1 MELIQLLVMPLPTA
15 TSAVPPGF
23 NSDRSISESH
33 LLEMCY
39 RLKTMLYLSG
49 GLTSALLSQN
59 RAEHMHL
66 TRASIKTVST
76 LTNSLKTLTCFT
88 LEKNYDLMTR
98 QGTVSGRQRRG
109 NGAVVDKSDVRAA
122 LELGPPLIATMIQF
136 EEKLHRFRNRQRSFE
151 MDSWD
156 FVEEGAVDID
166 PPVEEQI
173 KVLISCQEE
182 MSTLAGILIARAM
195 IAGGGEAS
203 TLVWRAIIA
212 SFDSTTA
219 DSNPVPIFGDDGI
232 EKPSFTKVLKEGRSS
247 LRTNL
252 LCRLISIVID
262 LILNRRE
269 DRKNPWT
276 SIELCSA
283 IARLCDLVEEKNLL
297 SIESS
302 TGISQE
308 ISSLDQVRLLYSMLN
323 IMESGKENTGWCQ
336 LVLPRPPTRQSS
348 IEQNISHSEM
358 FSFTNPK
365 DYCEGLIIALTSDE
379 SFVTVKTADVQLL
392 AENDEIYDVT
402 ANIASN
408 YKLKMPNATATAID
422 VASSKLL
429 LPILQPTLRI
439 ILSSLHRVKGVAVL
453 IHQTRDTEHK
463 KATDSLLSVVVEEL
477 GQSLTAAIVGLAFSN
492 ARDICLNT
500 LSLLRKCVELKE
512 RGQDGVAALM
522 YRTVFLTVM
531 NEMRIR
537 YEGERSK
544 RKAAELQ
551 AYDDIHSTQSAAA
564 KEAANAS
571 QVEALLLGDSL
582 TGGSFEI
589 ESKID
594 PRAFTDQSQ
603 GDDFI
608 VFPTY
613 GAKSPISSPRGKAT
627 LGWNNY
633 KGKFI
638 FMQALNPADIP
649 IQANSIV
656 LRHLT
661 TGFGRSLEECCKEHG
676 ESLDVKD
683 VSDSAFQL
691 LSKYLDAWDERQL
704 IDDEE
709 SELVELF
716 DTKSSLDNR
725 YDGTLQI
732 NVVSHASA
740 ADSMTSFIG
749 ELNISHRR
757 YRFIFKMNVLTQQ
770 LFSRTGIC
778 GS

>member
-1 MELIQLLVMPLPTA
+1 MELMQLVVMPLPTA

-59 RAEHMHL
+59 RVEHIHL
-66 TRASIKTVST
+66 TGATIATVSA
-76 LTNSLKTLTCFT
+76 LTNILKTLTCFT
-88 LEKNYDLMTR
+88 LEKNYDLMTS

-109 NGAVVDKSDVRAA
+109 SGAVIDKSDVRAA
-122 LELGPPLIATMIQF
+122 LELGPPLIATMILF
-136 EEKLHRFRNRQRSFE
+136 EEKLDRFRNRQRSSE

-182 MSTLAGILIARAM
+182 MSALAGILIARAM

-212 SFDSTTA
+212 SFDSTTT
-219 DSNPVPIFGDDGI
+219 DSKPATVFGDDGI
-232 EKPSFTKVLKEGRSS
+232 EKPSFTKVLRQGRSS

-302 TGISQE
+302 TGTSQE
-308 ISSLDQVRLLYSMLN
+308 ISSENKGVLSLDQVRLLYSMLN

-348 IEQNISHSEM
+348 IEQNIPHSER

-379 SFVTVKTADVQLL
+379 SLFTLKSADVQVL

-402 ANIASN
+402 TNVASN
-408 YKLKMPNATATAID
+408 YKLKMPKATATVID

-477 GQSLTAAIVGLAFSN
+477 GHSLTAAIVGLAFSN

-500 LSLLRKCVELKE
+500 LSVLRKCVELKE
-512 RGQDGVAALM
+512 KGQDGVAAMM
-522 YRTVFLTVM
+522 YRAVFLTVM

-551 AYDDIHSTQSAAA
+551 AYDDDNNSTQSAAA

-571 QVEALLLGDSL
+571 QVEALLLGDLL
-582 TGGSFEI
+582 TGGSFDI
-589 ESKID
+589 ESKND
-594 PRAFTDQSQ
+594 SRAFTDQSQ

-613 GAKSPISSPRGKAT
+613 GAKSPNSSPRRNTT

-638 FMQALNPADIP
+638 FIQALNPADI
-649 IQANSIV
+649 SI
-656 LRHLT
+656 
-661 TGFGRSLEECCKEHG
+661 
-676 ESLDVKD
+676 
-683 VSDSAFQL
+683 
-691 LSKYLDAWDERQL
+691 
-704 IDDEE
+704 
-709 SELVELF
+709 
-716 DTKSSLDNR
+716 
-725 YDGTLQI
+725 
-732 NVVSHASA
+732 
-740 ADSMTSFIG
+740 
-749 ELNISHRR
+749 
-757 YRFIFKMNVLTQQ
+757 
-770 LFSRTGIC
+770 
-778 GS
+778 

>member
-1 MELIQLLVMPLPTA
+1 MQLVVMPLPTA

-49 GLTSALLSQN
+49 GLTSVLLSQN
-59 RAEHMHL
+59 RVEHMHL
-66 TRASIKTVST
+66 TGATIATVST
-76 LTNSLKTLTCFT
+76 LTNVLKTLTCFT
-88 LEKNYDLMTR
+88 LEKNYDLMTS

-109 NGAVVDKSDVRAA
+109 SGAVIDKSDVRAA
-122 LELGPPLIATMIQF
+122 LELGPPLVATMILF
-136 EEKLHRFRNRQRSFE
+136 EEKLDRFRNRQRSSE
-151 MDSWD
+151 DSWD
-156 FVEEGAVDID
+156 FVEKGAADLD

-182 MSTLAGILIARAM
+182 MGALAGILIARAM

-212 SFDSTTA
+212 SFDSTTT
-219 DSNPVPIFGDDGI
+219 DSKPATVFWDDGI
-232 EKPSFTKVLKEGRSS
+232 ERPSFTKVLREDRSS

-297 SIESS
+297 SIKSS
-302 TGISQE
+302 TSTSQE
-308 ISSLDQVRLLYSMLN
+308 ISSENKGVLSLDQVRLLYSMLN

-348 IEQNISHSEM
+348 MEQNIPHSEI

-379 SFVTVKTADVQLL
+379 RFLTLKSADVQVL

-402 ANIASN
+402 TNVASN
-408 YKLKMPNATATAID
+408 YKLKMPKVTTTAID
-422 VASSKLL
+422 VASSKML

-453 IHQTRDTEHK
+453 IHQTRDTEHM

-477 GQSLTAAIVGLAFSN
+477 GHSLTAAIVGLAFSN

-500 LSLLRKCVELKE
+500 LSVLRKCVELKE
-512 RGQDGVAALM
+512 EGQDGVAAMM
-522 YRTVFLTVM
+522 YRAVFLTVM

-551 AYDDIHSTQSAAA
+551 AYDDDNNSTQSAAA

-571 QVEALLLGDSL
+571 QVEALLLGDLL
-582 TGGSFEI
+582 TGRSFDI
-589 ESKID
+589 ESKND
-594 PRAFTDQSQ
+594 SRAFTDQRQ

-608 VFPTY
+608 VFPTPTY
-613 GAKSPISSPRGKAT
+613 DAKSPPRRNTT

-633 KGKFI
+633 KGKFNFI
-638 FMQALNPADIP
+638 QALFLLIF
-649 IQANSIV
+649 QYRQTNSVAKSYRRIWPLPGRV
-656 LRHLT
+656 LYRAW
-661 TGFGRSLEECCKEHG
+661 G
-676 ESLDVKD
+676 EPRC
-683 VSDSAFQL
+683 
-691 LSKYLDAWDERQL
+691 ERCL
-704 IDDEE
+704 
-709 SELVELF
+709 
-716 DTKSSLDNR
+716 
-725 YDGTLQI
+725 
-732 NVVSHASA
+732 
-740 ADSMTSFIG
+740 
-749 ELNISHRR
+749 
-757 YRFIFKMNVLTQQ
+757 
-770 LFSRTGIC
+770 
-778 GS
+778 